1 MPLSDLLS
9 VLQQYAGASPAAPPP
24 TVQQDYAQAA
34 QAVPPEHLAG
44 GLSQAFRSNETPPF
58 GQMLSTLFS
67 HSDGTQRAGIL
78 NQLLGSVGPGMLA
91 SSGLGSLAGLLG
103 GGKTVTPA
111 QAEQIPPEAVQ
122 QLAEHAEKQN
132 PSIVDRASEFYAQHP
147 TLVQALGVGSLT
159 MIMSHLFQNKQ
170 A

>member
-1 MPLSDLLS
+1 
-9 VLQQYAGASPAAPPP
+9 
-24 TVQQDYAQAA
+24 
-34 QAVPPEHLAG
+34 
-44 GLSQAFRSNETPPF
+44 
-58 GQMLSTLFS
+58 
-67 HSDGTQRAGIL
+67 
-78 NQLLGSVGPGMLA
+78 MLA